1 MSLLQNGYNLAIY
14 YSIGNS
20 SNVPVKR
27 MSVSEMIKSKSV
39 VDLLKYQ
46 SELRSTILQC

>member
-1 MSLLQNGYNLAIY
+1 MGAFVINPFLY
-14 YSIGNS
+14 YSIDHA

-27 MSVSEMIKSKSV
+27 MSVSDMIKSKSV

-46 SELRSTILQC
+46 NELRSTILQC